1 MSGAT
6 TPAPAGHEALEPSPW
21 IRRWSALLPPGAR
34 VLDVACGSGRH
45 LAWLG
50 AGGHRVCGVDRD
62 AAALEAARGRPGGA
76 AAELLHAD
84 LESAPWPLPGRRF
97 DAVIVT
103 NYLWRPLLPTLVAS
117 VAPGGLLLY
126 ETFAVGNETVG
137 RPSNPDF
144 LLRPGEL
151 LDAVRG
157 ALRVVAYEDGFLA
170 PPPRFVQ
177 RIAARREPEAS
188 AGAPTRLPL

>member
-6 TPAPAGHEALEPSPW
+6 TPAGAGHEALEPSPW

-50 AGGHRVCGVDRD
+50 AAGHRVCGVDRD
-62 AAALEAARGRPGGA
+62 AAALETARGRPVA
-76 AAELLHAD
+76 TEAELVHAD
-84 LESAPWPLPGRRF
+84 IESAPWPLPGRRF
-97 DAVIVT
+97 DAVVVT

-151 LDAVRG
+151 LEAVRG

-177 RIAARREPEAS
+177 RIAARREAD
-188 AGAPTRLPL
+188 AAADAPTRLAL

>member
-6 TPAPAGHEALEPSPW
+6 TPAPAAHEGLEASPW

-34 VLDVACGSGRH
+34 VLDVACGGGRH

-50 AGGHRVCGVDRD
+50 AAGHRVCGVDRD
-62 AAALEAARGRPGGA
+62 AGALETARARPGGGE
-76 AAELLHAD
+76 AELVHAD

-97 DAVIVT
+97 DAVVVT
-103 NYLWRPLLPTLVAS
+103 NYLWRPLLPTIVAS

-126 ETFAVGNETVG
+126 ETFAAGNETVG

-157 ALRVVAYEDGFLA
+157 ELRVIAYEDGFLD

-188 AGAPTRLPL
+188 TGRPARLPL